1 MKAGRREGGGTGA
14 ERRRGSH
21 SDPGER
27 LCPRLEGTPARF
39 C

>member
-1 MKAGRREGGGTGA
+1 MMGGKREEGTGV

-21 SDPGER
+21 SDPREP